1 MSNDIYHEETY
12 THKNGKKYHVCWYH
26 DYDYGSPLEN
36 GDGYGETVRMDWN
49 PTNEEQLEQHIADNE
64 DEDEEGEGIELEEH
78 TRLTMMRQLSR
89 PYNRYDSG
97 LYYDVLSSLHKA
109 REEGWGMGAKW
120 KAANPDATREQELM
134 AAVDADFKHLKG
146 WYDDDWHWLT
156 VGVAPLDEDDEP
168 MEDDRE
174 YCGGYESTIL
184 DDDEDNRAYK
194 REAIENKIHD
204 IEWAL
209 KKELH
214 KNQLELDLCPT

>member
-1 MSNDIYHEETY
+1 MSNDIHHQETY
-12 THKNGKKYHVCWYH
+12 THKNGKSYHVCWYYDH
-26 DYDYGSPLEN
+26 DYGSPLEN

-49 PTNEEQLEQHIADNE
+49 PTNEEQLEQHIADYE
-64 DEDEEGEGIELEEH
+64 PELEEE
-78 TRLTMMRQLSR
+78 TRLRLMRKLDSAAS
-89 PYNRYDSG
+89 RYDKG
-97 LYYDVLSSLHKA
+97 LFYDVLSSLHKA

-146 WYDDDWHWLT
+146 WYDDDWFWLT
-156 VGVAPLDEDDEP
+156 VGVAPLDEDGEP
-168 MEDDRE
+168 MEDHRE

-184 DDDEDNRAYK
+184 NDDEDNNSYRT
-194 REAIENKIHD
+194 EAIENKIHD

-214 KNQLELDLCPT
+214 KNQLELDLTT